1 MLILE
6 SCRIL
11 FGLSASIDPQ
21 VRCSAADC
29 AVFLEKILAD
39 GDFGS
44 DTERKIVSSGSYQHT
59 GVRAWFHEGH
69 IQMKLR
75 FPKLHK
81 CVLLW
86 PILWGITFFCF
97 LSNTYRIRHTTL
109 RQTLADFRA
118 DNQKTKLLKI
128 FDNNDAS

>member
-1 MLILE
+1 MPPLIRRFTALPLTVPFFWKKF
-6 SCRIL
+6 SQTAI
-11 FGLSASIDPQ
+11 SAVIRQ
-21 VRCSAADC
+21 
-29 AVFLEKILAD
+29 
-39 GDFGS
+39 
-44 DTERKIVSSGSYQHT
+44 RKIVSSGSYQHT
-59 GVRAWFHEGH
+59 GIHAWFHEGH

-86 PILWGITFFCF
+86 PVLWVITFFCF

-118 DNQKTKLLKI
+118 DNRKTKLLKI
-128 FDNNDAS
+128 FDNNDLQ